1 MAKIIQFVV
10 FLCIFFAVYFGM
22 HLYVFLRLTGMMQI
36 KRTFLLYA
44 LIAALALSFPVMSLL
59 ERFFAGWINRILYTI
74 SATWL
79 GVLWLFLW
87 ALLAYEIIRPF
98 ADIDQRISGFVIIGI
113 VLILSAV
120 SIANAAFVRVNHVD
134 IPIKD
139 LKGQLSIV
147 QLSDLHMGTIHNS
160 GYLKNIVKM
169 TNELKPD
176 MVMITGDLVDG
187 SSALNA
193 KSFSALKNL
202 KPKTFFSTGNHEE
215 YVDKEKA
222 IGFLKKANITV
233 LMNQMQ
239 NYKGTSIIGI
249 DDPGNGMRRDK
260 SIDDFKINSS
270 GPVILMYHRPDSFD
284 DAAKKGVDLQ
294 LSGHT
299 HDGQIFPFNLI
310 TKIFYPR
317 IKGLYELNNSY
328 LYVSPGTGTW
338 GPPMR
343 LGSRSEITYIR
354 LLGES

>member
-1 MAKIIQFVV
+1 
-10 FLCIFFAVYFGM
+10 
-22 HLYVFLRLTGMMQI
+22 
-36 KRTFLLYA
+36 
-44 LIAALALSFPVMSLL
+44 
-59 ERFFAGWINRILYTI
+59 
-74 SATWL
+74 
-79 GVLWLFLW
+79 
-87 ALLAYEIIRPF
+87 
-98 ADIDQRISGFVIIGI
+98 
-113 VLILSAV
+113 
-120 SIANAAFVRVNHVD
+120 
-134 IPIKD
+134 
-139 LKGQLSIV
+139 
-147 QLSDLHMGTIHNS
+147 
-160 GYLKNIVKM
+160 
-169 TNELKPD
+169 
-176 MVMITGDLVDG
+176 MITGDLVDG